1 MFSKTFSFIIS
12 LNGINFVLKLKQ
24 PLTSRLCGSN
34 TDELGDL
41 ILLQVQL
48 LFDSLVKI
56 ELSEAMKTL
65 LS

>member
-24 PLTSRLCGSN
+24 LLMSRLRGSG
-34 TDELGDL
+34 THELGDL